1 MRRHAAVRKQS
12 KLKPA
17 DREDVEMRV
26 LCLSLGILATAH
38 SACQAQSQPST
49 PAGQL
54 VREVVYNELHDH
66 QNHGSWQYWIQR
78 SSRAGTILERQV
90 ETADGP
96 ISRLA
101 LSDGRPLTPGAQ
113 EQEEGRLEKLLNSP
127 EEQSRHVKQ
136 FDEDEARI
144 GRILSLLP
152 DAFLYEYDGEE
163 NGCFRL
169 RFHPNPDYPSQS
181 IESRVFHAMSGT
193 LWVNARFKRLAHLEG
208 RVDEN
213 VDFGFGILGRLYKGG
228 WFRLDRMQVSATDWK
243 TARLEVHMNIRAL
256 LVKTFARETS
266 EMRGGF
272 APVPAGLSL
281 VQGLELLNQDGAQ
294 VQGQFQ
300 AGAGSSQIAS
310 ASMAFR
316 PQ

>member
-1 MRRHAAVRKQS
+1 
-12 KLKPA
+12 
-17 DREDVEMRV
+17 MRV
-26 LCLSLGILATAH
+26 LCITLGILATAP
-38 SACQAQSQPST
+38 SACRAQSQPSI

-54 VREVVYNELHDH
+54 VSEVVYNELHDH
-66 QNHGSWQYWIQR
+66 QNHSYWRYWIER
-78 SSRAGTILERQV
+78 HSGTGTFLVSQV

-101 LSDGRPLTPGAQ
+101 LSDGRPLTPEAH
-113 EQEEGRLEKLLNSP
+113 EQEEARLEKLLNSA
-127 EEQSRHVKQ
+127 EEQSRHAKQ

-144 GRILSLLP
+144 GRILALLP

-163 NGCFRL
+163 NGCVRLGFR
-169 RFHPNPDYPSQS
+169 PNPDYPAQS
-181 IESRVFHAMSGT
+181 IESRVFHAMSGM
-193 LWVNARFKRLAHLEG
+193 LWVNTRFKRLARLEG

-243 TARLEVHMNIRAL
+243 TERLEVHMNVRAL
-256 LVKTFARETS
+256 LVKAFARETS
-266 EMRGGF
+266 EVRGGF

-281 VQGLELLNQDGAQ
+281 AEGLEMLNQDGGQ
-294 VQGQFQ
+294 IQGQPQ
-300 AGAGSSQIAS
+300 AGTDSSQMAWAS
-310 ASMAFR
+310 TASR